1 MQKDI
6 FKEDYFGTLMCVLVD
21 ESRKLLPTFKPSPE
35 LHRIQND
42 MCKAGSWIDK
52 VPLGVIVQ
60 TVPQSSIKKLQ
71 EDALPEYRKLAA
83 NLLDSF
89 INDFEAQGGRR
100 IEIKETIEITCTN
113 NGKTKKAEILNIN
126 DKYLKVVVEGTQLF
140 IELFRDDVNI
150 PYTGNTAGLK
160 FEWQP
165 KN

>member
-35 LHRIQND
+35 LYRIQND

-100 IEIKETIEITCTN
+100 IEIKEKIESMY
-113 NGKTKKAEILNIN
+113 KWK
-126 DKYLKVVVEGTQLF
+126 Q
-140 IELFRDDVNI
+140 
-150 PYTGNTAGLK
+150 
-160 FEWQP
+160 
-165 KN
+165 